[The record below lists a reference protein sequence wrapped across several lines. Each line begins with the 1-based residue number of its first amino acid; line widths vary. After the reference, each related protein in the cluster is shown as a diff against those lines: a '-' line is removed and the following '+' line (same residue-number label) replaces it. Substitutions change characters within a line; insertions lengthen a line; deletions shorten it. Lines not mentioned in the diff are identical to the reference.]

1 MRCRNRSS
9 TTVVP
14 NTATIAVLS
23 LSAVEIKRPS
33 VTGALRTVLYA
44 SVTPLML
51 VEDVLPP

>member
-1 MRCRNRSS
+1 
-9 TTVVP
+9 
-14 NTATIAVLS
+14 LS

-33 VTGALRTVLYA
+33 ETGALRTVLYV

>member
-1 MRCRNRSS
+1 
-9 TTVVP
+9 
-14 NTATIAVLS
+14 

-33 VTGALRTVLYA
+33 ETGPLRTVLYA